1 MTVQKNDTLELIK
14 LFASYMVVFIHVMF
28 YGTVG
33 EAMNALGRFAVPLFF
48 LISGYYSFQN
58 STVKMVCCKKERSR

>member
-33 EAMNALGRFAVPLFF
+33 EAMNALGRFAF
-48 LISGYYSFQN
+48 
-58 STVKMVCCKKERSR
+58 